1 MKTAA
6 KAAGRQAMN
15 ENKKLFVE
23 KLGSLIKRQ
32 TREGRAIK
40 SIYYEVSL
48 TTEYVVIERWAG
60 VQKVNVTGDSCLGI
74 MNDVYKALT

>member
-1 MKTAA
+1 MA
-6 KAAGRQAMN
+6 

-40 SIYYEVSL
+40 SIYYAVSL
-48 TTEYVVIERWAG
+48 TTEYVVIERYAG
-60 VQKVNVTGDSCLGI
+60 SAYTQRINVTGNNCITI
-74 MNDVYKALT
+74 MHELFRALV

>member
-1 MKTAA
+1 MT
-6 KAAGRQAMN
+6 

-40 SIYYEVSL
+40 SIYYAVSL

-60 VQKVNVTGDSCLGI
+60 SAQKINVTGDSCAAI
-74 MNDVYKALT
+74 MHDVYKALI

>member
-1 MKTAA
+1 MD
-6 KAAGRQAMN
+6 

-40 SIYYEVSL
+40 SIYYAVSL
-48 TTEYVVIERWAG
+48 TTEYVVIERHAG
-60 VQKVNVTGDSCLGI
+60 SAYTQRINVTGNNCITI
-74 MNDVYKALT
+74 MHELYRALA